1 MNDEYFMSAALE
13 EAKKALAIGETP
25 VGAVVTRDGEIVSA
39 AFNTR
44 ETEKNALHHA
54 EIKAIDEACEKL
66 GGWRLWMCDLYVTLE
81 PCAMCA
87 GAVVQSRIKRVVY
100 GAKDEKGGA
109 FGGRFDINSF
119 GLNHIPEVVGGV
131 MEDECSAL
139 LSGFFAEMRAKR
151 KKTE

>member
-1 MNDEYFMSAALE
+1 MNDADLMLLALR
-13 EAKKALAIGETP
+13 EAERAYEIGETP
-25 VGAVVTRDGEIVSA
+25 IGAVIAHGDRIISA

-54 EIKAIDEACEKL
+54 ELKAIDEACRIL

-87 GAVVQSRIKRVVY
+87 GAIVQSRIKRVVY
-100 GAKDEKGGA
+100 GAGDPKGGA

-131 MEDECSAL
+131 MEKECSEL
-139 LSGFFAEMRAKR
+139 LSRFF
-151 KKTE
+151 TELRNKSE

>member
-1 MNDEYFMSAALE
+1 MNDSFFMAEALK
-13 EAKKALAIGETP
+13 EAKKAFDIGETP
-25 VGAVVTRDGEIVSA
+25 VGAVITKGDEIVSA

-44 ETEKNALHHA
+44 ESGKNALYHA
-54 EIKAIDEACEKL
+54 EIKAIDEACRKL

-87 GAVVQSRIKRVVY
+87 GAIVQARIKRVVY

-119 GLNHIPEVVGGV
+119 GLNHIPDVKGGV
-131 MEDECSAL
+131 MEAECSAI
-139 LSGFFAEMRAKR
+139 LSEFFAGMREKR
-151 KKTE
+151 R

>member
-1 MNDEYFMSAALE
+1 MNDGFFMAEALK
-13 EAKKALAIGETP
+13 EAKKAFDIGETP
-25 VGAVVTRDGEIVSA
+25 VGAVITKGDEIVSA

-44 ETEKNALHHA
+44 ESGKNALYHA
-54 EIKAIDEACEKL
+54 EIKAIDEACRKL

-87 GAVVQSRIKRVVY
+87 GAIVQARIKRVVY

-119 GLNHIPEVVGGV
+119 GLNHIPDVKGGV
-131 MEDECSAL
+131 MEAECSAI
-139 LSGFFAEMRAKR
+139 LSEFFAGMREKR
-151 KKTE
+151 R